1 MQLQSPKKLSK
12 VAIMLCISEVTHYP
26 LSHQHDWHF
35 LSNKMP
41 EIVYIIMRFNRKQCM
56 DIQNRYRVNGNKNII
71 IIITNLGF
79 RPVTGQVWKCYFHTW
94 PDLTCS
100 SIEHSSWLAPG
111 SNWAFKSRAAA
122 EQTKSLSNLVFW
134 SVARVKK

>member
-79 RPVTGQVWKCYFHTW
+79 RPGMEMLLPYLTW
-94 PDLTCS
+94 PCSTLCS